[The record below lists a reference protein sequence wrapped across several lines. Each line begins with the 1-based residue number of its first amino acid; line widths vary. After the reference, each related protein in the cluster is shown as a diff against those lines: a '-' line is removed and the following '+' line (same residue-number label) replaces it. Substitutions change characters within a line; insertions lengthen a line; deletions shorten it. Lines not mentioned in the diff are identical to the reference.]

1 MTADFFQALMPE
13 HILLSLIAALMLLE
27 TFKADRRIG
36 GFLYISAL
44 LGGMGAI
51 AFQLQHGYACE
62 VISGE
67 IRLDR
72 FSQAAGILLLGCGMI
87 HGLCSMSH
95 ERRHK
100 FWILAASSL
109 LGALIVLKSTGFIPL
124 FLGIEML
131 SLPGLALILVNNEKT
146 GAAEGAFKYLLL
158 SSIASAMILFGISFA
173 YGSSGALSIA
183 AFAAGAT
190 SDGIPNPAATIL
202 ILAGFFTKA
211 ALFPFHGWAPDAYSS
226 AKLPIA
232 AFLSSIV
239 KGAVVLALLRI
250 FSDLALNDAT
260 VTIIIVLSIL
270 SIFYGNIA
278 AIHQHAFKRMLAY
291 SSIAHAG
298 YMMFALSGAASGRV
312 GALLYYVAV
321 YAVTTIVSCACI
333 SLISGEDDS
342 LDSLNGAFRTH
353 PAASIILS
361 ASLLS
366 LAAIPPFP
374 GFIAKFLVFKTVV
387 ASGQLIPAIIAF
399 IGGYIGVFFYL
410 GIISRL
416 FKNESSRRQELQ
428 NIPRG
433 RGIWK
438 GVVIGC
444 ATLILLMLVPDFIQW
459 ILEDF

>member
-13 HILLSLIAALMLLE
+13 HILLSLIVALMILE
-27 TFKADRRIG
+27 MFKADRRIG
-36 GFLYISAL
+36 GVLYISAL
-44 LGGMGAI
+44 LGGMIAI
-51 AFQLQHGYACE
+51 VFQLQHGYTSE
-62 VISGE
+62 VVPGE

-72 FSQAAGILLLGCGMI
+72 FSEAAGILLLGCGVI
-87 HGLCSMSH
+87 HGLCSMSS
-95 ERRHK
+95 ERCHK

-109 LGALIVLKSTGFIPL
+109 LGALIIFKSAGFIPL

-131 SLPGLALILVNNEKT
+131 SLPVFALMLLNTEKA

-158 SSIASAMILFGISFA
+158 SSIASAMILFGLSFA
-173 YGSSGALSIA
+173 YGASGSLSIA
-183 AFAAGAT
+183 AFAADVT
-190 SDGIPNPAATIL
+190 SNGVPNPVATIL
-202 ILAGFFTKA
+202 VLAGFFMKA
-211 ALFPFHGWAPDAYSS
+211 ALFPFHGWAPDAYSG
-226 AKLPIA
+226 AKLPVT
-232 AFLSSIV
+232 AFLSSIA
-239 KGAVVLALLRI
+239 KGAVLLALLRI
-250 FSDLALNDAT
+250 FSDLVLSDAT
-260 VTIIIVLSIL
+260 VTIIIVLSIF
-270 SIFYGNIA
+270 SVFYGNIA
-278 AIHQHAFKRMLAY
+278 AIHQSAFKRMLAY
-291 SSIAHAG
+291 SSVAHAG

-312 GALLYYVAV
+312 SALLYYVVV

-410 GIISRL
+410 GVISRL
-416 FKNESSRRQELQ
+416 FKNESSRPELQ

-433 RGIWK
+433 RGIWG

-444 ATLILLMLVPDFIQW
+444 ATLILLMLVPDFIPW
-459 ILEDF
+459 ILDGF